1 MVRDSS
7 FPISPL
13 RGMASSPGVAIGP
26 VHLYKATS
34 VTVEDTKISPSQV
47 EAEQQRLQDALAVA
61 INELLELSEHVAQ
74 AVGRNEADIFEA
86 QQLMLE
92 DPELLEETTDLI
104 TQEYYSAAAALRQA
118 AEHQAHELES
128 LKNETLAARA
138 AAVLDVET
146 RGRRHQKGWVT
157 NNMIG

>member
-118 AEHQAHELES
+118 AEHQAKELES

-138 AAVLDVET
+138 PDVRDVAHPVIHHLHRFRT
-146 RGRRHQKGWVT
+146 SNYT
-157 NNMIG
+157 